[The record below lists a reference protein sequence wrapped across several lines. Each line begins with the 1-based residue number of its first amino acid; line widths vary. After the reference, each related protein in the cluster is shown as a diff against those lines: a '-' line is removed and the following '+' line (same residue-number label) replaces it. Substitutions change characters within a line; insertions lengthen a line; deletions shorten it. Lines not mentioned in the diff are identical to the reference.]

1 MNWKKIILILIVFLT
16 FIGTGSVLSNV
27 QSREADQLLEAHGLS
42 NNTRYFKTNSKET
55 ISEFLQYINK
65 KYRKEKIQLHF
76 DNEIDQDQVIVWAN
90 RNMISL
96 PTDSGRFFSLDDFSG
111 KVSFAVLGPNAQVK
125 VIETQGNK
133 YIHNNGQY
141 FSVIGD
147 LKNFPQIEQ
156 SKYYL
161 STGIDQPTAKG
172 QLKNYRIVVDS
183 SNRVIKKIARH
194 FHTKLSTP
202 EFVRDHQIHSFS
214 IFKEIMI
221 IMILWL
227 IAMICN
233 GLIALLHWR
242 QIKLTHL
249 KGNLLGNWFINR
261 SLRLALIEV
270 LLCVVAYFCLNWFA
284 FFKGMDHLIL
294 LLIGNLLTSIIAYLA
309 VWVFL
314 DKKEE
319 KGEKFNA

>member
-1 MNWKKIILILIVFLT
+1 MTWKKITLIFIVFLT
-16 FIGTGSVLSNV
+16 FIGTGLILSDV

-42 NNTRYFKTNSKET
+42 NNTRYFKTNKEET
-55 ISEFLQYINK
+55 ISDFLKYINNH
-65 KYRKEKIQLHF
+65 YRKEKIQLHF
-76 DNEIDQDQVIVWAN
+76 DNEIEQNQVLVWAN

-111 KVSFAVLGPNAQVK
+111 KVSFAVLGPNAQIK
-125 VIETQGNK
+125 VMETQGNK
-133 YIHNNGQY
+133 YIHNHNQY

-161 STGIDQPTAKG
+161 STGIDQPTAQG
-172 QLKNYRIVVDS
+172 QLKNYRIIVDS
-183 SNRVIKKIARH
+183 STRVIKKIARH
-194 FHTKLSTP
+194 YHAKLHTP

-214 IFKEIMI
+214 VVKEILI
-221 IMILWL
+221 IMTLWL

-233 GLIALLHWR
+233 SLIALLHWR

-261 SLRLALIEV
+261 SLRLALIEI
-270 LLCVVAYFCLNWFA
+270 LLCAIAYFCLSWFS

-309 VWVFL
+309 TWVFL
-314 DKKEE
+314 DKREE
-319 KGEKFNA
+319 KGEKINA